1 MAYAILS
8 LELIFVKKKKKKIRN
23 LIILFGVGLP
33 IFKATVISTL
43 IVLLTAMILSPSL
56 NAMSTS

>member
-8 LELIFVKKKKKKIRN
+8 LELIFVKKKKKKKKIRN

-33 IFKATVISTL
+33 LISRQH
-43 IVLLTAMILSPSL
+43 SL
-56 NAMSTS
+56 FF